1 MYDLY
6 NLQELNDAY
15 HLENWDGRA
24 ILYFKRNVYSMTI
37 RSGDAK

>member
-6 NLQELNDAY
+6 NLQELNDA
-15 HLENWDGRA
+15 ENWDGRA